1 MYYSAGVMIQENAIY
16 LVDKYIAM
24 FIYQI
29 FRKNESTLLHSCQG
43 FFLQDEMNNWFIKN
57 PN

>member
-43 FFLQDEMNNWFIKN
+43 FFLQDEMNN
-57 PN
+57 